1 MVLFELQRVCLQLA
15 ARQEVNGSGQ
25 QELSA
30 SDAECGGGRWPKG
43 VRRPR
48 WLDVRVVAAL
58 SLTAS
63 ALLPPGAPVV
73 LRSLKLAPLL
83 YMLPARS

>member
-1 MVLFELQRVCLQLA
+1 MHVARPQLHARQQLA
-15 ARQEVNGSGQ
+15 ASAGQ
-25 QELSA
+25 QENGGD
-30 SDAECGGGRWPKG
+30 DAECDAGGSWPKA

-48 WLDVRVVAAL
+48 WLDVRAVAAL

-63 ALLPPGAPVV
+63 AFLPPGAPMV
-73 LRSLKLAPLL
+73 LRTLKLAPLL

>member
-1 MVLFELQRVCLQLA
+1 MHSPACGTAQLHARQQLA
-15 ARQEVNGSGQ
+15 AAGGQ
-25 QELSA
+25 PELGGN
-30 SDAECGGGRWPKG
+30 DAECGSTGRWPKA

-48 WLDVRVVAAL
+48 WLDVRAVAAL

-63 ALLPPGAPVV
+63 ALLPPGAPMV
-73 LRSLKLAPLL
+73 LRTLKLAPLL

>member
-1 MVLFELQRVCLQLA
+1 MRTVWA
-15 ARQEVNGSGQ
+15 TDGHQ
-25 QELSA
+25 QDHDHLG
-30 SDAECGGGRWPKG
+30 DRDGGGGHWSKA

-63 ALLPPGAPVV
+63 ALLPPGAPLV
-73 LRSLKLAPLL
+73 LRGLKLAPLL
-83 YMLPARS
+83 YMLPTRS